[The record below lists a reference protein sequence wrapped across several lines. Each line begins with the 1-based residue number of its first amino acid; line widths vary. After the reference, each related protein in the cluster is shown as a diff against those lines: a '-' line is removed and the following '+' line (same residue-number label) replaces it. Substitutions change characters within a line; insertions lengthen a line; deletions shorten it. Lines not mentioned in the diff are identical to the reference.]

1 MIETLREVLDR
12 FRQTARTEREK
23 GAYFEKIAAVYL
35 RHDPLQAPQFSKVE
49 TYEEWAKTHGEDAA
63 DSGIDLVA
71 TLSEGSGFCAVQC
84 KFYDKNKKVDK
95 GDIDSFFTAS
105 GKVGFVRRLIIDTS
119 DGNWTDRAERAL
131 LGQAVPTNRIGLS
144 DLEASPILWF
154 DFARTGEVRISEAK
168 TLRPHQREALEAVRA
183 GLEEADRGKLILACG
198 TGKTFTSLRIAE
210 DLVGRGGTVLFMVP
224 SLALMSQAV
233 REWTNDAEVP
243 LRSFAVCSDAKVGKR
258 QGREDTAD
266 IAVHDLAYPATTDG
280 KTLAAKMADAA
291 PDAITVVFATYQ
303 SIQVISAAQEA
314 GLDAFDLIIC
324 DEAHRTTGVTT
335 GEEDES
341 NFVRIHDDRHVLGRK
356 RVYMT
361 ATPRIYG
368 ETARQR
374 AKEQSLTLA
383 QMDDP
388 ATYGETFFERGFS
401 WAVENELLTDY
412 KVIVLAVDEGKVARS
427 VQRRLETSDSDLAL
441 DDATKIVGCYKALT
455 KTDLKIDVGTDTG
468 AMQRALIFCRDIK
481 SSKLIEGEFAAVAE
495 EFRSQNPEDALTL
508 DCEVRHVDGT
518 FNADSRGRLLDW
530 LKADP
535 GPDNCRIL
543 TNARC
548 LSEGVDVPSL
558 DGIMFLHP
566 RKSQID
572 VVQSVGRVMR
582 RAPGKKMGYVIL
594 PVAIPAGTSPE
605 EALNHNERYRVVWQ
619 ILNAL
624 RSHDERLD
632 GDINKI
638 HLGQTDGGRIEIVAV
653 APDLPGGK
661 SSAGGAGIGHGSAP
675 DDEEGAGDRGPSQG
689 ELFVDEFSAAI
700 RAQIVKKCGTK
711 EYWDRWAADIA
722 RIAERHITRIKVLL
736 EDPDARTIF
745 DRFLKELHDDLNEA
759 ISEADAIEM
768 LAQHVI
774 TRPVFESL
782 FQGNRFTDENP
793 ISRAMQGIVARLD
806 EARIEK
812 EAESL
817 EEFYASVRRRA
828 EGLTEP
834 AAKQRLIVQLYDDFF
849 KSAFPRTTKRMGVV
863 YTPVEVVDFILHS
876 VDEALRR
883 DFGVGIGA
891 EGVHVIDPFTGTG
904 TFITR
909 LLQSGLIAPED
920 LARKYREELHANEII
935 LLAYYIA
942 AINIETIYAD
952 LVGDAEGEGAYE
964 AFTGILLT
972 DTFALHEHR
981 DMLDDLLPDNAE
993 RRTRQREL
1001 DIRVIVG
1008 NPPYLGYQDG
1018 TNTGEKTVAY
1028 AKLDG
1033 RIRDTYAV
1041 RSDATNLNDLYN
1053 SYIRAIRWASDR
1065 LGNNGGVVAFISNGG
1080 FLDGTATAGIRRC
1093 LVEEFSDLRIFN
1105 ARGYANVSGERRKK
1119 EGGNVFGEGSKS
1131 TIAIFV
1137 LTKKPAAKSAGSIH
1151 YHDIGDYL
1159 SGEDKLRIIRD
1170 FGSAGGVEEAEG
1182 WCRIVPDEHG
1192 DWINQRDMSFDAFI
1206 KLGEKKKGGPPALFN
1221 TYSLGVATGRDP
1233 WAVNASREALEENV
1247 RGLIETYAAS
1257 VDRIRTAGAEGDE
1270 AKRLRI
1276 NDARRIAWT
1285 RALQKD
1291 AERAKPLDFD
1301 PDAPVLATYR
1311 PFTPR
1316 WLYFDPRLNEM
1327 VYRIPY
1333 IYPDS
1338 GVRTRAIAIS
1348 GVGHQSEFTALMTDR
1363 PVALEFAAMKGGS
1376 QCFPL
1381 HYYEAPEEDDD
1392 TLDLFATS
1400 DGPSLVRRDG
1410 ITHDGLAHFQAAW
1423 PDETITKEDLFHY
1436 VYGLLH
1442 SPDYRSHYADNLK
1455 KALPRIPAVASAAD
1469 YRAFRDAGRAL
1480 ADLHVG
1486 YEEVE
1491 PYPTTYR
1498 EGDPRTWVID
1508 DPEAFY
1514 RVEKMRFGGKRPN
1527 LDRTTIRY
1535 NDRITLTD
1543 VPEAAY
1549 RYVVNGKSAI
1559 EHVMER
1565 QSVTKDAYNPQTG
1578 KGSDIVNDA
1587 NRFAI
1592 ESMGD
1597 PAYPLTLLRRVITV
1611 SLRTMEIVDNLPPLR
1626 LHEDIRNEAAE

>member
-1 MIETLREVLDR
+1 MSEDLRDLLER
-12 FRQTARTEREK
+12 FRKTARTEREK
-23 GAYFEKIAAVYL
+23 GTYFEKIAAIYL
-35 RHDPLQAPQFSKVE
+35 RHDPMQAMQFSTVQ
-49 TYEEWAKTHGEDAA
+49 TYEEWAKAEGQDAA

-71 TLSEGSGFCAVQC
+71 TLADGSGFCAVQS
-84 KFYDKNKKVDK
+84 KFYDAKKKVDK

-105 GKVGFVRRLIIDTS
+105 GKEGFVRRLIVDTS
-119 DGNWTDRAERAL
+119 DGNWTDRAEKAL
-131 LGQAVPTNRIGLS
+131 QGQTIPTNRIGLS
-144 DLEASPILWF
+144 DLEASPILLS
-154 DFARTGEVRISEAK
+154 DFVRTGEVRIPDAK
-168 TLRPHQREALEAVRA
+168 TLRPHQQEALDAVRT
-183 GLEEADRGKLILACG
+183 GLTQADRGKLILACG

-210 DLVGRGGTVLFMVP
+210 DLVGAGGSVLFMVP

-233 REWTNDAEVP
+233 REWTNDADLP

-258 QGREDTAD
+258 AGRVDTAD
-266 IAVHDLAYPATTDG
+266 IAVHDLAYPATTNG
-280 KTLAAKMADAA
+280 AALAEKMAGIAADAM
-291 PDAITVVFATYQ
+291 TVVFATYQ
-303 SIQVISAAQEA
+303 SIQVISAAQET
-314 GLDAFDLIIC
+314 GLGAFDLIVC

-341 NFVRIHDDRHVLGRK
+341 NFVRIHSDEHVRAAK
-356 RVYMT
+356 RLYMT

-368 ETARQR
+368 EAARQR
-374 AKEQSLTLA
+374 AKEQSLTVA

-388 ATYGETFFERGFS
+388 ATYGETLFERGFS
-401 WAVENELLTDY
+401 WAVENDLLTDY
-412 KVIVLAVDEGKVARS
+412 KVIVLAIDEGKVARS
-427 VQRRLETSDSDLAL
+427 VQRRLETSDQDLAL

-455 KTDLKIDVGTDTG
+455 KTDLTVDVGTDTG

-481 SSKLIEGEFAAVAE
+481 SSKIIESEFTAVAE
-495 EFRSQNPEDALTL
+495 EFRGQNPDDGLTL
-508 DCEVRHVDGT
+508 DPEVRHVDGT
-518 FNADSRGRLLDW
+518 FNADTRGRLLDW
-530 LKADP
+530 LKSEP
-535 GPDNCRIL
+535 GDDACRIL

-548 LSEGVDVPSL
+548 LSEGVDVPAL
-558 DGIMFLHP
+558 DAIMFLHP

-582 RAPGKKMGYVIL
+582 RAPGKNMGYVIL

-605 EALNHNERYRVVWQ
+605 EALNDNERYRVVWQ

-638 HLGQTDGGRIEIVAV
+638 HLGQTEGSRIEIVAV
-653 APDLPGGK
+653 APDLPGG
-661 SSAGGAGIGHGSAP
+661 AAPTGGPGIGQGSAP
-675 DDEEGAGDRGPSQG
+675 GDEESGGGRPAPQG

-722 RIAERHITRIKVLL
+722 RIAERHITRIEALL
-736 EDPDARTIF
+736 EDTDARATF
-745 DRFLKELHDDLNEA
+745 DAFLKELHDDLNDA
-759 ISEADAIEM
+759 ITEADAIEM

-806 EARIEK
+806 EAQIDRES
-812 EAESL
+812 ESL

-828 EGLTEP
+828 EGLTDP
-834 AAKQRLIVQLYDDFF
+834 VAKQKLIVQLYDDFF

-863 YTPVEVVDFILHS
+863 YTPVEIVDFILHS

-920 LARKYREELHANEII
+920 LGRKFREELHANEII

-942 AINIETIYAD
+942 AINIETVYAD
-952 LVGDAEGEGAYE
+952 LVGGEGDAPYE
-964 AFTGILLT
+964 PFCGILLT

-981 DMLDDLLPDNAE
+981 DMLDDILPDNSA
-993 RRTRQREL
+993 RRTRQRDL

-1008 NPPYLGYQDG
+1008 NPPYVV
-1018 TNTGEKTVAY
+1018 GEEDANSDDAKVDY
-1028 AKLDG
+1028 PKLDR
-1033 RIRDTYAV
+1033 RIRETYAA
-1041 RSDATNLNDLYN
+1041 RSNARYVSDTYN

-1065 LGNNGGVVAFISNGG
+1065 LGEDGGVIAFVTNGG
-1080 FLDGTATAGIRRC
+1080 FLDGNASAGVRRC

-1105 ARGYANVSGERRKK
+1105 ARGNANTSGDRRRM
-1119 EGGNVFGEGSKS
+1119 ESGNVFGEGTKAP
-1131 TIAIFV
+1131 IAIFV
-1137 LTKKPAAKSAGSIH
+1137 LTKRPGAAASGAIH

-1159 SGEDKLRIIRD
+1159 SRDDKLRIVRE
-1170 FGSAGGVEEAEG
+1170 FGSAGGVGEADG
-1182 WCRIVPDEHG
+1182 WTRIVPDEHG
-1192 DWINQRDMSFDAFI
+1192 DWINQRDTSFDAFMKI
-1206 KLGEKKKGGPPALFN
+1206 GDNGRDAAPALFA
-1221 TYSLGVATGRDP
+1221 TYSMGVLSGRDP
-1233 WAVNASREALEENV
+1233 WAFNSSRTALVSNISKLIDSYSSSLSAADGTSRPASETQRDPRKIAWS
-1247 RGLIETYAAS
+1247 RGLKKKAEANRYIEF
-1257 VDRIRTAGAEGDE
+1257 DNTAP
-1270 AKRLRI
+1270 R
-1276 NDARRIAWT
+1276 
-1285 RALQKD
+1285 
-1291 AERAKPLDFD
+1291 
-1301 PDAPVLATYR
+1301 LATYR

-1316 WLYFDPRLNEM
+1316 WLYFDPDLNET
-1327 VYRIPY
+1327 RLQIPRMLPT
-1333 IYPDS
+1333 PD
-1338 GVRTRAIAIS
+1338 TATPIICIS
-1348 GVGHQSEFTALMTDR
+1348 TTGHRGAFSALMVDR
-1363 PVALEFAAMKGGS
+1363 PPALHTADMAGS

-1381 HYYEAPEEDDD
+1381 HYYEQAKEDGD
-1392 TLDLFATS
+1392 TPDLF
-1400 DGPSLVRRDG
+1400 PSPDDPGLVRRDG
-1410 ITHDGLAHFQAAW
+1410 ITDAGLAYFQAAW
-1423 PDETITKEDLFHY
+1423 PNEAITREDLFHY

-1442 SPDYRSHYADNLK
+1442 APDYRTRYADNLK
-1455 KALPRIPAVASAAD
+1455 KALPRIPAVARVED
-1469 YRAFRDAGRAL
+1469 YRAFRDAGRTL

-1486 YEEVE
+1486 YEDVK
-1491 PYPTTYR
+1491 PHPVTYR
-1498 EGDPRTWVID
+1498 EGDPRTWIVD

-1514 RVEKMRFGGKRPN
+1514 RVKKMRLGGKRPN
-1527 LDRTTIRY
+1527 QDRTTIHY

-1565 QSVTKDAYNPQTG
+1565 QSVTKDSYNPKTK

-1592 ESMGD
+1592 ETMGD
-1597 PAYPLTLLRRVITV
+1597 PAYPLTLLQRVITV
-1611 SLRTMEIVDNLPPLR
+1611 SLKTMRIVDALPPLR
-1626 LHEDIRNEAAE
+1626 LEAGAGAQAAE

>member
-1 MIETLREVLDR
+1 M
-12 FRQTARTEREK
+12 
-23 GAYFEKIAAVYL
+23 
-35 RHDPLQAPQFSKVE
+35 
-49 TYEEWAKTHGEDAA
+49 
-63 DSGIDLVA
+63 
-71 TLSEGSGFCAVQC
+71 
-84 KFYDKNKKVDK
+84 
-95 GDIDSFFTAS
+95 
-105 GKVGFVRRLIIDTS
+105 
-119 DGNWTDRAERAL
+119 
-131 LGQAVPTNRIGLS
+131 GQAVPTNRVGLS
-144 DLEASPILWF
+144 DLEASPILWA
-154 DFARTGEVRISEAK
+154 DFARTGEVRISETK
-168 TLRPHQREALEAVRA
+168 TLRPHQQQALDAVRV

-210 DLVGRGGTVLFMVP
+210 DLVGRGGAVLFMVP
-224 SLALMSQAV
+224 SLALMAQAV
-233 REWTNDAEVP
+233 RERTNDAGVP

-280 KTLAAKMADAA
+280 KTLADKMTDATPA
-291 PDAITVVFATYQ
+291 AMTVVFATYQ
-303 SIQVISAAQEA
+303 SIQVISAAQEV
-314 GLDAFDLIIC
+314 GLGAFDLIIC

-341 NFVRIHDDRHVLGRK
+341 NFVRIHDDQHVLGAK
-356 RVYMT
+356 RLYMT

-368 ETARQR
+368 DAARQR

-388 ATYGETFFERGFS
+388 ATYGETLFERGFS

-427 VQRRLETSDSDLAL
+427 VQRRLESADSDLML

-455 KTDLKIDVGTDTG
+455 KTDLTVDVGTDTA

-481 SSKLIEGEFAAVAE
+481 SSKIMEGEFAAVAE
-495 EFRSQNPEDALTL
+495 EFRTQNPEDALTL

-518 FNADSRGRLLDW
+518 FNADTRGRLLDW
-530 LKADP
+530 LKADL
-535 GPDNCRIL
+535 GQNNCRIL

-548 LSEGVDVPSL
+548 LSEGVDVPAL

-605 EALNHNERYRVVWQ
+605 EALNDNERYRVVWQ

-632 GDINKI
+632 GEINKI
-638 HLGQTDGGRIEIVAV
+638 HLGQTDSGRIEIVAV
-653 APDLPGGK
+653 APNLPG
-661 SSAGGAGIGHGSAP
+661 SAAQSGGAGVGHGSAP
-675 DDEEGAGDRGPSQG
+675 GDDEGAGSGRGTSQS
-689 ELFVDEFSAAI
+689 ELFVDEFAAAI

-722 RIAERHITRIKVLL
+722 RIAERHIARIKALL
-736 EDPDARTIF
+736 EDTAARAVFDA
-745 DRFLKELHDDLNEA
+745 FLEELHDDLNEA
-759 ISEADAIEM
+759 ITEADAIEM
-768 LAQHVI
+768 LAQHII

-793 ISRAMQGIVARLD
+793 VSRAMQGIVAQLD
-806 EARIEK
+806 EARIAK
-812 EAESL
+812 ETESL
-817 EEFYASVRRRA
+817 EDFYASVRRRA
-828 EGLTEP
+828 EGLTDP
-834 AAKQRLIVQLYDDFF
+834 VAKQRLIVQLYDDFF

-863 YTPVEVVDFILHS
+863 YTPVEIVDFILHS

-883 DFGVGIGA
+883 DFDVGIGA

-942 AINIETIYAD
+942 AINIETVYAD
-952 LVGDAEGEGAYE
+952 LMASEDEEAAYE
-964 AFTGILLT
+964 PFTGILLT

-981 DMLDDLLPDNAE
+981 DMLDDILPDNSA
-993 RRTRQREL
+993 RRTRQRNL

-1008 NPPYLGYQDG
+1008 NPPYVVGEEDG
-1018 TNTGEKTVAY
+1018 NSEDARVEYPT
-1028 AKLDG
+1028 LDG
-1033 RIRDTYAV
+1033 RIRDTYAA
-1041 RSDATNLNDLYN
+1041 RTEARNKNGLYN
-1053 SYIRAIRWASDR
+1053 AYIRAIRWASDR
-1065 LGNNGGVVAFISNGG
+1065 LGKDGGVVAFVTNGG
-1080 FLDGTATAGIRRC
+1080 FLDGNASAGVRRC
-1093 LVEEFSDLRIFN
+1093 LVEEFSDLRIFDL
-1105 ARGYANVSGERRKK
+1105 RGNQRTSGERSRR
-1119 EGGNVFGEGSKS
+1119 EGGKIFDAGSRAP
-1131 TIAIFV
+1131 IAISV
-1137 LTKKPAAKSAGSIH
+1137 LTRRRGVAAAGAIH
-1151 YHDIGDYL
+1151 YHDVGDYL
-1159 SGEDKLRIIRD
+1159 SKDDKLRIVHA
-1170 FGSAGGVEEAEG
+1170 FGSAGGVGDAGG
-1182 WCRIVPDEHG
+1182 WTRIAPDEHG
-1192 DWINQRDMSFDAFI
+1192 DWINLRDTSFDAF
-1206 KLGEKKKGGPPALFN
+1206 LPMGEKVSDEATLFAL
-1221 TYSLGVATGRDP
+1221 YSNGVKTQRDP
-1233 WAVNASREALEENV
+1233 WAVNASREALEENI

-1257 VDRIRTAGAEGDE
+1257 VERIRVAGAEGDE

-1285 RALQKD
+1285 ANLAQD
-1291 AERAKPLDFD
+1291 AERQKALAFD
-1301 PDAPVLATYR
+1301 PEAAVRAIYR
-1311 PFTPR
+1311 PFTPQ
-1316 WLYFDPRLNEM
+1316 WLYYDPRLNERR
-1327 VYRIPY
+1327 YRIPS
-1333 IYPDS
+1333 IYPDAET
-1338 GVRTRAIAIS
+1338 RTRAIFVSA
-1348 GVGHQSEFTALMTDR
+1348 VGHKGEFSALMVDR
-1363 PVALEFAAMKGGS
+1363 PPALHAADMAGS

-1381 HYYEAPEEDDD
+1381 HYYEPAKENGAAP
-1392 TLDLFATS
+1392 DLFTAS
-1400 DGPSLVRRDG
+1400 DGSGLVRRDG
-1410 ITHDGLAHFQAAW
+1410 ITDAGLAHFQAAW
-1423 PDETITKEDLFHY
+1423 PGEAITKEGLFHY

-1442 SPDYRSHYADNLK
+1442 SPDYRTRYADNLK
-1455 KALPRIPAVASAAD
+1455 KALPRIPAVPRVED
-1469 YRAFRDAGRAL
+1469 YRAFRHAGRML

-1486 YEEVE
+1486 YEDVE
-1491 PYPTTYR
+1491 PHPVAYR
-1498 EGDPRTWVID
+1498 EGDPRTWVVN
-1508 DPEAFY
+1508 DPRTWVVNDPQAFY

-1527 LDRTTIRY
+1527 QDRTTIHY
-1535 NDRITLTD
+1535 NDRITLTE

-1592 ESMGD
+1592 ETMGD

-1611 SLRTMEIVDNLPPLR
+1611 SLRTMEIVDALPPLR
-1626 LHEDIRNEAAE
+1626 LHGDVRKEAAE

>member
-1 MIETLREVLDR
+1 MPNDLRAILVH
-12 FRQTARTEREK
+12 FRENARTEREK
-23 GAYFEKIAAVYL
+23 GAYFEQIATVYL
-35 RHDPLQAPQFSKVE
+35 RHDPLQRSQFSQVQSFS
-49 TYEEWAKTHGEDAA
+49 EWASTQGEDAA

-71 TLSEGSGFCAVQC
+71 TLADGSGFCAIQC
-84 KFYDKNKKVDK
+84 KFYDETKKVDK

-105 GKVGFVRRLIIDTS
+105 GKEGSVRRLIVDTS
-119 DGNWTDRAERAL
+119 DGNWTDRAEKAL
-131 LGQAVPTNRIGLS
+131 QGQAIPTNRIGLS
-144 DLEASPILWF
+144 DLEASPILWS
-154 DFARTGEVRISEAK
+154 DFARTGEVRVSETK
-168 TLRPHQREALEAVRA
+168 TLRSHQQEALEAVCA

-210 DLVGRGGTVLFMVP
+210 DLAGTGGNVLFMVP

-233 REWTNDAEVP
+233 REWTNDAQVP

-258 QGREDTAD
+258 QGRQDTAD
-266 IAVHDLAYPATTDG
+266 IAVHDLAYPATTNG
-280 KTLAAKMADAA
+280 IALAEKMAVAA
-291 PDAITVVFATYQ
+291 PDAMTVVFATYQ

-314 GLDAFDLIIC
+314 GLSAFDLIVC

-341 NFVRIHDDRHVLGRK
+341 NFVRIHTDEHVLGAK
-356 RVYMT
+356 RLYMT

-368 ETARQR
+368 EAARQR

-383 QMDDP
+383 QMDDA
-388 ATYGETFFERGFS
+388 ATYGETLFERGFS

-427 VQRRLETSDSDLAL
+427 VQRRLETADNDLAL

-468 AMQRALIFCRDIK
+468 AMRRALIFCRDIK
-481 SSKLIEGEFAAVAE
+481 SSKIIEGEFTAVAE
-495 EFRSQNPEDALTL
+495 EFRTQNPEDDLTL
-508 DCEVRHVDGT
+508 DCKVRHVDGT

-530 LKADP
+530 LTAEP
-535 GPDNCRIL
+535 GRDNCRIL

-548 LSEGVDVPSL
+548 LSEGVDVPAL

-605 EALNHNERYRVVWQ
+605 EALNDNERYRVVWQ

-661 SSAGGAGIGHGSAP
+661 SPGGGAGIGHGSAP
-675 DDEEGAGDRGPSQG
+675 GDEESEGGGRAASQG

-722 RIAERHITRIKVLL
+722 RIAERHITRIDALL
-736 EDPDARTIF
+736 EHPDARATF
-745 DRFLKELHDDLNEA
+745 DAFLKELHDDLNEA

-793 ISRAMQGIVARLD
+793 ISRAMQSIVARLD
-806 EARIEK
+806 EAKIEK

-828 EGLTEP
+828 EGLTDP

-849 KSAFPRTTKRMGVV
+849 KSAFPRTSKRMGVV
-863 YTPVEVVDFILHS
+863 YTPVEIVDFILRS

-904 TFITR
+904 TFVTR

-920 LARKYREELHANEII
+920 LARKYRQELHANEII

-942 AINIETIYAD
+942 AINIETVYAD
-952 LVGDAEGEGAYE
+952 LVGGADEETAYE
-964 AFTGILLT
+964 PFTGILLT

-981 DMLDDLLPDNAE
+981 DMLDDLLPDNSE
-993 RRTRQREL
+993 RRRRQRAL

-1008 NPPYLGYQDG
+1008 NPPYVV
-1018 TNTGEKTVAY
+1018 GEEDANSDDAKVDY
-1028 AKLDG
+1028 PKLDS
-1033 RIRDTYAV
+1033 RIRETYAA
-1041 RSDATNLNDLYN
+1041 RSNARYVSDTYN

-1065 LGNNGGVVAFISNGG
+1065 LGEDGGVIAFITNGG
-1080 FLDGTATAGIRRC
+1080 FLDGNASAGVRRC
-1093 LVEEFSDLRIFN
+1093 LVEEFSDLRILDL
-1105 ARGYANVSGERRKK
+1105 RGNQRTSGERSRQ
-1119 EGGNVFGEGSKS
+1119 EGGKIFDAGSRAP
-1131 TIAIFV
+1131 IAISV
-1137 LTKKPAAKSAGSIH
+1137 LTKRPSGVAAGAIH

-1159 SGEDKLRIIRD
+1159 SREDKLRIIAS
-1170 FGSAGGVEEAEG
+1170 FGSAGGVEEAAA
-1182 WCRIVPDEHG
+1182 WTHIVPDEHG
-1192 DWINQRDMSFDAFI
+1192 DWINQRDTSFDEFMKIGDNARD
-1206 KLGEKKKGGPPALFN
+1206 PDPAVFA
-1221 TYSLGVATGRDP
+1221 TYSMGVLSGRDP
-1233 WAVNASREALEENV
+1233 WAFNSSPSALEVNTRKLIDSYSSGLVAADGTSKSATEIQRDPRKIAWS
-1247 RGLIETYAAS
+1247 RGLKKKA
-1257 VDRIRTAGAEGDE
+1257 DG
-1270 AKRLRI
+1270 
-1276 NDARRIAWT
+1276 NRRI
-1285 RALQKD
+1285 
-1291 AERAKPLDFD
+1291 EFD
-1301 PDAPVLATYR
+1301 PSAFRLATYR
-1311 PFTPR
+1311 PFTTR
-1316 WLYFDPRLNEM
+1316 WLYFNPDLNET
-1327 VYRIPY
+1327 RLQIPRMLPEANTATP
-1333 IYPDS
+1333 IICLS
-1338 GVRTRAIAIS
+1338 TT
-1348 GVGHQSEFTALMTDR
+1348 GHRGAFSALMINQ
-1363 PVALEFAAMKGGS
+1363 PPALHVADMAGS

-1381 HYYEAPEEDDD
+1381 HYYDVPEVDEG
-1392 TLDLFATS
+1392 TPDLFATS
-1400 DGPSLVRRDG
+1400 HGPSLVRRDG
-1410 ITHDGLAHFQAAW
+1410 ITDQGLAHFQTAW
-1423 PDETITKEDLFHY
+1423 PGEAITKEDLFHY

-1442 SPDYRSHYADNLK
+1442 SPDYRSRYAGNLK
-1455 KALPRIPAVASAAD
+1455 KALPRIPAVASVED
-1469 YRAFRDAGRAL
+1469 YRAFRDARREL
-1480 ADLHVG
+1480 ADLHVR
-1486 YEEVE
+1486 YQQVE
-1491 PYPTTYR
+1491 PFPSTYR
-1498 EGDPRTWVID
+1498 QGDPRTWVVN

-1527 LDRTTIRY
+1527 LDRTAIHY

-1543 VPEAAY
+1543 IPEAAY

-1565 QSVTKDAYNPQTG
+1565 QSVTKDAYNPKTK

-1592 ESMGD
+1592 ETMGD
-1597 PAYPLTLLRRVITV
+1597 AEYPLTLLRRVITV
-1611 SLRTMEIVDNLPPLR
+1611 SLETMKIVDALPPLR
-1626 LHEDIRNEAAE
+1626 LPTEVNEAAE

>member
-1 MIETLREVLDR
+1 MRALLAR
-12 FRQTARTEREK
+12 FRETARTEREK
-23 GAYFEKIAAVYL
+23 GTYFENIAAVYL
-35 RHDPLQAPQFSKVE
+35 RHDPLQCALFSKVE
-49 TYEEWAKTHGEDAA
+49 TYEEWAKARGEDAT

-71 TLSEGSGFCAVQC
+71 TLADGSGFCAVQC
-84 KFYDKNKKVDK
+84 KFYDASKKVDK
-95 GDIDSFFTAS
+95 ADIDSFFTAS
-105 GKVGFVRRLIIDTS
+105 GKEGFVWRLIVDTS
-119 DGNWTDRAERAL
+119 DGNWTDRAEKAL
-131 LGQAVPTNRIGLS
+131 EGQAIPTNRIGLS
-144 DLEASPILWF
+144 DLEASPILWS
-154 DFARTGEVRISEAK
+154 DFVRTGEVKVSESK
-168 TLRPHQREALEAVRA
+168 TLRPHQQEALDAVRA
-183 GLEEADRGKLILACG
+183 GLTEADRGKLILACG

-210 DLVGRGGTVLFMVP
+210 DLVGVGGTVLFMVP

-233 REWTNDAEVP
+233 REWTNDATLP

-258 QGREDTAD
+258 QGRQDTAD
-266 IAVHDLAYPATTDG
+266 IAIHDLAYPATTNG
-280 KTLAAKMADAA
+280 KALAAKMADAA
-291 PDAITVVFATYQ
+291 PDAMTVVFATYQ

-314 GLDAFDLIIC
+314 GLGAFDLIVC

-341 NFVRIHDDRHVLGRK
+341 NFVRIHSNEHVLAAK
-356 RVYMT
+356 RLYMT

-368 ETARQR
+368 EAARQR

-388 ATYGETFFERGFS
+388 ETYGETLFERGFS

-412 KVIVLAVDEGKVARS
+412 KVIVLAVDEGKVARC
-427 VQRRLETSDSDLAL
+427 VQRRLESADNDLML

-455 KTDLKIDVGTDTG
+455 KTDLTVDVGTDTG

-481 SSKLIEGEFAAVAE
+481 SSKIIEGEFAAVAE
-495 EFRSQNPEDALTL
+495 EFRTQNPEDELTL

-535 GPDNCRIL
+535 GDDNCRIL

-548 LSEGVDVPSL
+548 LSEGVDVPAL

-605 EALNHNERYRVVWQ
+605 EALNDNERYRVVWQ

-638 HLGQTDGGRIEIVAV
+638 HLGQTEGSRIEIVAV

-661 SSAGGAGIGHGSAP
+661 SPGGGAGIGQGSAP
-675 DDEEGAGDRGPSQG
+675 GDDEGDGGGRTTSQG

-722 RIAERHITRIKVLL
+722 KIAQNHITRIEALL
-736 EDPDARTIF
+736 EDPDARATF
-745 DRFLKELHDDLNEA
+745 DAFLKELHDDLNEA

-806 EARIEK
+806 EARIDK

-828 EGLTEP
+828 EGLTDP
-834 AAKQRLIVQLYDDFF
+834 AAKQKLIVQLYDDFF

-863 YTPVEVVDFILHS
+863 YTPVEIVDFILRS

-942 AINIETIYAD
+942 AINIETVYAD
-952 LVGDAEGEGAYE
+952 LMGEEDGEAAYE
-964 AFTGILLT
+964 PFCGILLT

-993 RRTRQREL
+993 RRTRQRNL

-1008 NPPYLGYQDG
+1008 NPPYVV
-1018 TNTGEKTVAY
+1018 GEEDANSGDAKVDY
-1028 AKLDG
+1028 PKLDG
-1033 RIRDTYAV
+1033 RIRETYAA
-1041 RSDATNLNDLYN
+1041 RSNARYVSDTYN

-1065 LGNNGGVVAFISNGG
+1065 LGEDGGVVAFVTNGG
-1080 FLDGTATAGIRRC
+1080 FLDGNASAGVRRC

-1105 ARGYANVSGERRKK
+1105 ARGNANTSGDRRRM
-1119 EGGNVFGEGSKS
+1119 ESGNVFGEGTKAP
-1131 TIAIFV
+1131 IAVFV
-1137 LTKKPAAKSAGSIH
+1137 LTKRPGSVAAGAIH

-1159 SGEDKLRIIRD
+1159 SREDKLRIVRE
-1170 FGSAGGVEEAEG
+1170 FGSAGGVEEADG
-1182 WCRIVPDEHG
+1182 WTQIVPDEHG
-1192 DWINQRDMSFDAFI
+1192 DWINQRDTAFDEFMKIGDNARDAD
-1206 KLGEKKKGGPPALFN
+1206 PAVFA
-1221 TYSLGVATGRDP
+1221 TYSMGVLSGRDP
-1233 WAVNASREALEENV
+1233 WAFNSSRSALEANTRKLIDSYISSLSVADGTSRSATEIQRDPRKIAWS
-1247 RGLIETYAAS
+1247 RGLKKKADANRHIE
-1257 VDRIRTAGAEGDE
+1257 
-1270 AKRLRI
+1270 
-1276 NDARRIAWT
+1276 
-1285 RALQKD
+1285 
-1291 AERAKPLDFD
+1291 FD
-1301 PDAPVLATYR
+1301 PSAPRLATYR

-1316 WLYFDPRLNEM
+1316 WLYFDPDLNET
-1327 VYRIPY
+1327 RLQIPRMLPGADTQTP
-1333 IYPDS
+1333 IICLS
-1338 GVRTRAIAIS
+1338 TT
-1348 GVGHQSEFTALMTDR
+1348 GHRGAFSALMVNR
-1363 PVALEFAAMKGGS
+1363 PPALHVADMAGS

-1381 HYYEAPEEDDD
+1381 YYYEAPEKDAD
-1392 TLDLFATS
+1392 TPDLFAAS
-1400 DGPSLVRRDG
+1400 DGPGLVRRDG
-1410 ITHDGLAHFQAAW
+1410 ITDEGLTHFQAAW
-1423 PDETITKEDLFHY
+1423 PGEAITKEDLFHY

-1442 SPDYRSHYADNLK
+1442 SPDYRTRYADNLK
-1455 KALPRIPAVASAAD
+1455 KALPRIPAVASVED
-1469 YRAFRDAGRAL
+1469 YRAFRDAGRTL
-1480 ADLHVG
+1480 ANLHVG
-1486 YEEVE
+1486 YEEQE
-1491 PYPTTYR
+1491 PYAVTYR
-1498 EGDPRTWVID
+1498 EGDPRTWVVD

-1527 LDRTTIRY
+1527 RDRTAIHY

-1565 QSVTKDAYNPQTG
+1565 QSVTKDTYNPKTK
-1578 KGSDIVNDA
+1578 KGSDIINDA

-1592 ESMGD
+1592 ETMGD
-1597 PAYPLTLLRRVITV
+1597 PEYPLTLLRRVITV
-1611 SLRTMEIVDNLPPLR
+1611 SLETMKIVDALPPLR
-1626 LHEDIRNEAAE
+1626 LKAAARAEAAE

>member
-1 MIETLREVLDR
+1 MSSDLRALLER
-12 FRQTARTEREK
+12 FRETARTEREK
-23 GAYFEKIAAVYL
+23 GTYFENIVAVYL
-35 RHDPLQAPQFSKVE
+35 RHDPLQSAFFSKIE
-49 TYEEWAKTHGEDAA
+49 TYEQWAKARGEDAA

-71 TLSEGSGFCAVQC
+71 TLADGSGFCAVQC
-84 KFYDKNKKVDK
+84 KFYDASKKVDK
-95 GDIDSFFTAS
+95 SDIDSFFTAS
-105 GKVGFVRRLIIDTS
+105 GKEGFVRRLIVDTS
-119 DGNWTDRAERAL
+119 DGNWTDRAEKAL
-131 LGQAVPTNRIGLS
+131 QGQTISTNRIGLS
-144 DLEASPILWF
+144 DLEASPILWS
-154 DFARTGEVRISEAK
+154 DFVRTGEVKVSEAK
-168 TLRPHQREALEAVRA
+168 TLRQDQQEALEAVRT

-210 DLVGRGGTVLFMVP
+210 ELVGRGGKVLFMVP

-233 REWTNDAEVP
+233 REWTNDATLP

-258 QGREDTAD
+258 PGRQDTAD
-266 IAVHDLAYPATTDG
+266 IAVHDLAYPATTNG
-280 KTLAAKMADAA
+280 TALAEKMADAA
-291 PDAITVVFATYQ
+291 PEAMTVVFATYQ

-314 GLDAFDLIIC
+314 GLGTFNLIVC

-341 NFVRIHDDRHVLGRK
+341 NFVRIHSDEHVLAAK
-356 RVYMT
+356 RLYMT

-368 ETARQR
+368 EAARQR

-388 ATYGETFFERGFS
+388 ATYGETLFERGFS

-427 VQRRLETSDSDLAL
+427 VQRRLETSDQDLAL

-455 KTDLKIDVGTDTG
+455 KTDLTVDVGTDTG

-481 SSKLIEGEFAAVAE
+481 SSKIIEGEFAAVAE
-495 EFRSQNPEDALTL
+495 EFRAQNPEDELTL

-535 GPDNCRIL
+535 GDDNCRIL

-548 LSEGVDVPSL
+548 LSEGVDVPAL

-582 RAPGKKMGYVIL
+582 RAPGKRMGYVIL

-605 EALNHNERYRVVWQ
+605 EALNDNERYRVVWQ

-638 HLGQTDGGRIEIVAV
+638 HLGQTEGSRIEIVAV
-653 APDLPGGK
+653 APDLPSGT
-661 SSAGGAGIGHGSAP
+661 SSGSGAGIGQGSAP
-675 DDEEGAGDRGPSQG
+675 GDDEEGGGGRTTSQG

-722 RIAERHITRIKVLL
+722 RIAERHITRIEALL
-736 EDPDARTIF
+736 EDPDARATF
-745 DRFLKELHDDLNEA
+745 DAFLKELHDDLNEA

-768 LAQHVI
+768 LAQHII

-782 FQGNRFTDENP
+782 FQGNRFTNENP

-806 EARIEK
+806 EARIDK

-828 EGLTEP
+828 EGLTDP
-834 AAKQRLIVQLYDDFF
+834 AAKQKLIVQLYDDFF

-863 YTPVEVVDFILHS
+863 YTPVEIVDFILHS

-904 TFITR
+904 TFVTR

-942 AINIETIYAD
+942 AINIETVYAD
-952 LVGDAEGEGAYE
+952 LADEREGEAAYE
-964 AFTGILLT
+964 PFTGILLT

-993 RRTRQREL
+993 RRTRQRNL

-1008 NPPYLGYQDG
+1008 NPPYVVGEEDG
-1018 TNTGEKTVAY
+1018 NSEDEKVEY
-1028 AKLDG
+1028 PKLDG
-1033 RIRDTYAV
+1033 RIRETYAA
-1041 RSDATNLNDLYN
+1041 RTEATLVNGLYN
-1053 SYIRAIRWASDR
+1053 NYIRAIRWASDR
-1065 LGNNGGVVAFISNGG
+1065 LGEDGGVIAFVTNGG
-1080 FLDGTATAGIRRC
+1080 FLDGKTAAGLRRC
-1093 LVEEFSDLRIFN
+1093 LVEEFSDVRILDLKGN
-1105 ARGYANVSGERRKK
+1105 QRTQGERSKR
-1119 EGGNVFGEGSKS
+1119 EGGKVFDSGSRAP
-1131 TIAIFV
+1131 IAISV
-1137 LTKKPAAKSAGSIH
+1137 LTKRPDSQAAGAIH

-1159 SGEDKLRIIRD
+1159 SREDKLRIVREL
-1170 FGSAGGVEEAEG
+1170 GSAGGVESSDG
-1182 WCRIVPDEHG
+1182 WTTIKPDTFG
-1192 DWINQRDMSFDAFI
+1192 DFLNKRDLSFDQYMLI
-1206 KLGEKKKGGPPALFN
+1206 GTKKKSAEATLFGV
-1221 TYSLGVATGRDP
+1221 YSHGVSTGRGAWVINSSASALRKNVDTTIQ
-1233 WAVNASREALEENV
+1233 AVSESLE
-1247 RGLIETYAAS
+1247 GLQ
-1257 VDRIRTAGAEGDE
+1257 AGGS
-1270 AKRLRI
+1270 LVS
-1276 NDARRIAWT
+1276 DARRISWT
-1285 RALQKD
+1285 RKLRQEVEAGRSVSPEDGEFGRL
-1291 AERAKPLDFD
+1291 R
-1301 PDAPVLATYR
+1301 YR
-1311 PFTPR
+1311 PFITR
-1316 WLYFDPRLNEM
+1316 HFLYHPRLNEERGQLPKLFPS
-1327 VYRIPY
+1327 VEVENRLICVPAPGNTTDFSCL
-1333 IYPDS
+1333 IVDSVPD
-1338 GVRTRAIAIS
+1338 
-1348 GVGHQSEFTALMTDR
+1348 
-1363 PVALEFAAMKGGS
+1363 LEFVAAKGGS

-1381 HYYEAPEEDDD
+1381 HYYEEPARNENNP
-1392 TLDLFATS
+1392 DLFATS
-1400 DGPSLVRRDG
+1400 DGPGLVRRDG
-1410 ITHDGLAHFQAAW
+1410 ITDEGLAHFQAAW
-1423 PDETITKEDLFHY
+1423 PGEAITKEDLFHY

-1442 SPDYRSHYADNLK
+1442 SPDYRTRYADNLK
-1455 KALPRIPAVASAAD
+1455 KALPRIPAVASVED
-1469 YRAFRDAGRAL
+1469 YRAFRDAGRTL
-1480 ADLHVG
+1480 ANLHVG

-1491 PYPTTYR
+1491 PYAATYR
-1498 EGDPRTWVID
+1498 EGDPRTWVVD
-1508 DPEAFY
+1508 EPEVFY

-1527 LDRTTIRY
+1527 LDRTTIHY

-1565 QSVTKDAYNPQTG
+1565 QSVTKDAYNPKTK

-1592 ESMGD
+1592 ETMED
-1597 PAYPLTLLRRVITV
+1597 PEYPLTLLRRVITV
-1611 SLRTMEIVDNLPPLR
+1611 SVETMRIVDALPPLR
-1626 LHEDIRNEAAE
+1626 LPTEVSEAAE